1 MPDVFRLA
9 YVDLA
14 TPLLEQAVSYYRD
27 VIGATVV
34 EGGAGGT
41 YLSLGLDH
49 HNIALHAAS
58 HPGLRGIGLQ
68 VCRGIL
74 LEDLAKRLRGAGLT
88 VNAMTDARPG
98 VRTMLDVHVGG
109 HCFQLFPEMDA
120 PAPGFAASGIV
131 PNRIG
136 HLAVLTPDAGKVLR
150 FLTGELGFWTTDWF
164 EERVTFVTC
173 NRDHH
178 VLNVIE
184 APVTALH
191 HLAFELRGRDH
202 QITAVDQLAHMGRPV
217 LWGPS
222 RHTAGHNYA
231 SYHSGADDMLVEF
244 YTDMDVFLP
253 DLNSFEPRPWHGDLP
268 QVPKHWL
275 LSQMTRWET
284 RFEFDF
290 LTAAW
295 GVQP

>member
-1 MPDVFRLA
+1 MPNVFRLA

-14 TPLLEQAVSYYRD
+14 TPSLEQATGYYRD
-27 VIGATVV
+27 VIGATVI
-34 EGGAGGT
+34 ESGAGDT

-49 HNIALHAAS
+49 HNIALHAAPRPS
-58 HPGLRGIGLQ
+58 LRSIGLQ
-68 VCRGIL
+68 LSRDIL
-74 LEDLAKRLRGAGLT
+74 LEDLAKRLRGSGMT
-88 VNAMTDARPG
+88 VAAMTDPRPG
-98 VRTMLDVHVGG
+98 VRALLEVQAGG
-109 HCFQLFPEMDA
+109 HCFQLFQEMDM
-120 PAPGFAASGIV
+120 PAPGFAAAGIV

-136 HLAVLTPDAGKVLR
+136 HLAVITPDAGKLLQ
-150 FLTGELGFWTTDWF
+150 FLTGELGFWKTDWF
-164 EERVTFVTC
+164 EEQVTFVTC

-178 VLNVIE
+178 VLNIIE

-202 QITAVDQLAHMGRPV
+202 QITAVDQLAQQGLPV

-222 RHTAGHNYA
+222 RHTAGHNFA
-231 SYHSGADDMLVEF
+231 SYHSGADGMLVEF

-268 QVPKHWL
+268 QLPKHW
-275 LSQMTRWET
+275 SFNQMSRWET
-284 RFEFDF
+284 GFEFDF

-295 GVQP
+295 GVEP

>member
-14 TPLLEQAVSYYRD
+14 TPSLEEAISYYRD
-27 VIGATVV
+27 VIGATAV
-34 EGGAGGT
+34 ESGASEA

-58 HPGLRGIGLQ
+58 RPSLRAIGLQ
-68 VCRGIL
+68 LRKGIVI
-74 LEDLAKRLRGAGLT
+74 EELAKRLRQTGLT
-88 VNAMTDARPG
+88 VDAMSDARPG
-98 VRTMLDVHVGG
+98 VSALLEVRVGG
-109 HCFQLFPEMDA
+109 HRFHLFQDMDM
-120 PAPGFAASGIV
+120 PAPGFGRTGLV

-136 HLAVLTPDAGKVLR
+136 HLAMLTPEAGKVLQ

-164 EERVTFVTC
+164 EEQVTFITC
-173 NRDHH
+173 NHDHH

-191 HLAFELRGRDH
+191 HFAFELRGRDH
-202 QITAVDQLAHMGRPV
+202 QITAVDQLAQIGRPV
-217 LWGPS
+217 VWGPS
-222 RHTAGHNYA
+222 RHTAGHNFA
-231 SYHSGADDMLVEF
+231 SYHHGADDILIEF

-253 DLNSFEPRPWHGDLP
+253 DLGSFEPRPWHGDLP
-268 QVPKHWL
+268 QVPKHWM

-295 GVQP
+295 GAEP